1 MSIFRDEYNKIIREH
16 FDISDDATRKCI
28 VALEDGEETQL
39 LSALSSALYDKIVE
53 KVDQIDFGTIPI
65 SRGDI
70 TKVDGFENTVDC
82 LNIIRSIV
90 MEYKQDPAIVDIVLT
105 AIENIK
111 MRKGTFVKA
120 YSLNVEFPMVLYNLI
135 TLAIENSVSFLIAV
149 CIQYI
154 KDPDTQTTEAA
165 LDKVAYNNT
174 KDNLLFTQLNNFNKA
189 CATGDIDVALK
200 EVMKNGGKISESLYN
215 NEDPTDAGT
224 IEYGNPICPKCGSNP
239 CVCKLNSPFQT
250 FDNEEDN
257 CPDCEEDHTELPPAD
272 SIASNEEPVS
282 EFGIGTAIGI
292 TGAIAG
298 AGFLGLKAAKALV
311 SIIIPALRSI
321 AYFFVNSV
329 VKFSDCLAVQSQFIE
344 ANAYKLQFS
353 DNSKLDDKKKA
364 KVVQKQLK
372 VAKALKS
379 IANKFAINDKTATKK
394 AKDLQKQEEKQLKI
408 EDIKDELPSD
418 IYAKSVLF

>member
-174 KDNLLFTQLNNFNKA
+174 KDNLLFNQLNNFNKA

-239 CVCKLNSPFQT
+239 CVCKVNSPFQT

-257 CPDCEEDHTELPPAD
+257 CPDCKDHTELPSSD

>member
-239 CVCKLNSPFQT
+239 CVCKVNSPFQT

>member
-70 TKVDGFENTVDC
+70 TKVDGFENTIDC

-111 MRKGTFVKA
+111 ARKGTFAKA

-257 CPDCEEDHTELPPAD
+257 CPDCEDDHMELPPSD

-394 AKDLQKQEEKQLKI
+394 AKDLQKREEKQLKI

>member
-39 LSALSSALYDKIVE
+39 LSALSSALYDIIVE

-174 KDNLLFTQLNNFNKA
+174 KDNLLFNQLNNFNKA

-200 EVMKNGGKISESLYN
+200 EVMKNGGKISESLYD

-257 CPDCEEDHTELPPAD
+257 CPDCKDHTELPPSD

-379 IANKFAINDKTATKK
+379 VANKFAINDKTATKK

>member
-200 EVMKNGGKISESLYN
+200 EVMKNGGKISESLYD

-257 CPDCEEDHTELPPAD
+257 CPDCKDHTELPPSD

-379 IANKFAINDKTATKK
+379 VANKFAINDKTATKK

>member
-39 LSALSSALYDKIVE
+39 LSALSSALYDKIVD
-53 KVDQIDFGTIPI
+53 KVDQIDFGSIPI

-257 CPDCEEDHTELPPAD
+257 CPDCEDDHMELPPSD

>member
-105 AIENIK
+105 AIDNIK
-111 MRKGTFVKA
+111 TRKGTFVKA

-174 KDNLLFTQLNNFNKA
+174 KDNLLFNQLNNFNKA

-200 EVMKNGGKISESLYN
+200 EVMKNGGKISESLYD

>member
-189 CATGDIDVALK
+189 CVTGDIDVALK
-200 EVMKNGGKISESLYN
+200 EVMKNGGKISESLYD

-239 CVCKLNSPFQT
+239 CVCKVNSPFQT

-257 CPDCEEDHTELPPAD
+257 CPDCKDHTELPPSD

-372 VAKALKS
+372 IAKALKS

>member
-174 KDNLLFTQLNNFNKA
+174 KDNLLFNQLNNFNKA

-200 EVMKNGGKISESLYN
+200 EVMKNGGKISESLYD

-224 IEYGNPICPKCGSNP
+224 IEYENPICPKCGSNP

-394 AKDLQKQEEKQLKI
+394 AKDLQKREEKQLKI

>member
-111 MRKGTFVKA
+111 ARKGTFVKA

-311 SIIIPALRSI
+311 SIIIPALRST

>member
-70 TKVDGFENTVDC
+70 TKVDGFENTIDC

-111 MRKGTFVKA
+111 ARKGTFAKA

-394 AKDLQKQEEKQLKI
+394 AKDLQKREEKQLKI

>member
-174 KDNLLFTQLNNFNKA
+174 KDNLLFNQLNNFNKA

-200 EVMKNGGKISESLYN
+200 EVMKNGGKISESLYD

-224 IEYGNPICPKCGSNP
+224 IEYRNPMCPKCGSNP

-257 CPDCEEDHTELPPAD
+257 CPDCEDDHTELPPAD

-394 AKDLQKQEEKQLKI
+394 AKDLQKREEKQLKI

>member
-111 MRKGTFVKA
+111 SRKGTFVKA

-257 CPDCEEDHTELPPAD
+257 CPDCEDDHTELPSSD

>member
-311 SIIIPALRSI
+311 SIIIPALRST

>member
-257 CPDCEEDHTELPPAD
+257 CPDCEDDHMELPPSD

>member
-1 MSIFRDEYNKIIREH
+1 M
-16 FDISDDATRKCI
+16 
-28 VALEDGEETQL
+28 
-39 LSALSSALYDKIVE
+39 
-53 KVDQIDFGTIPI
+53 
-65 SRGDI
+65 
-70 TKVDGFENTVDC
+70 
-82 LNIIRSIV
+82 
-90 MEYKQDPAIVDIVLT
+90 
-105 AIENIK
+105 
-111 MRKGTFVKA
+111 
-120 YSLNVEFPMVLYNLI
+120 NVEFPMVLYNLI

-200 EVMKNGGKISESLYN
+200 EVMKNGGKISESLYD

-250 FDNEEDN
+250 FDNEED
-257 CPDCEEDHTELPPAD
+257 HTELPPAD
-272 SIASNEEPVS
+272 SIASNEEPIS

-394 AKDLQKQEEKQLKI
+394 AKDLQKREEKQLKI

>member
-239 CVCKLNSPFQT
+239 CVCKVNSPFQT

-257 CPDCEEDHTELPPAD
+257 CSDCEDDHTELPPSD

-394 AKDLQKQEEKQLKI
+394 AKDLQKREEKQLKI

>member
-39 LSALSSALYDKIVE
+39 LSALSSALYDKIVD
-53 KVDQIDFGTIPI
+53 KVDQIDFGSIPM

-82 LNIIRSIV
+82 LNIIRNIV
-90 MEYKQDPAIVDIVLT
+90 LEYKQDPIIVDTVLT
-105 AIENIK
+105 AIDNIK
-111 MRKGTFVKA
+111 TRKGTFVKA

-257 CPDCEEDHTELPPAD
+257 CPDCEDDHTELPPSD

-282 EFGIGTAIGI
+282 EFGIGTSIGI

>member
-111 MRKGTFVKA
+111 MRKGTFAKA

-200 EVMKNGGKISESLYN
+200 EVMKNGGKISESLYD

-239 CVCKLNSPFQT
+239 YVCKLNSPFQT

-257 CPDCEEDHTELPPAD
+257 CPDCEDDHTELPPSD

-364 KVVQKQLK
+364 KVVQRQIK
-372 VAKALKS
+372 VANALKS